1 MSGRGSSPG
10 APDVV
15 VVGGGVVGC
24 ATAYFLARDGY
35 SVTLIER
42 DAIAS
47 HASGF
52 AYGGLSPI
60 MGLIEDDPV
69 LSLSEAADAIHT
81 ELAQRLPAESGV
93 EYEYR
98 RKTSLTLACSRIEV
112 DELRRAYDWLKQHY
126 DGEVAWHDEGSV
138 RAVEPRVGPS
148 VIAGLF
154 ADRASEV
161 EPYRFTLALWQAAE
175 RSGATMR
182 NVTMT
187 GVVRKGG
194 NVCGVRLESG
204 EEIMT
209 GALVLAAGPWMGKAT
224 EWLGIDIPISPL
236 KGQILRLRAPGEPLA
251 VSLSW
256 SHNYA
261 TTKPDGLVW
270 CGTTEEH
277 VGFDETPTPYGRDTI
292 MASIVEVLPYMA
304 DAELVQ
310 QTACLRPIAPDGL
323 PVIGPAPG
331 NAGVFI
337 ASGSGRKGIFLGPA
351 MGRTIAEMVAG
362 KEPSVDVSGL
372 SPGRF
377 ASIR

>member
-1 MSGRGSSPG
+1 MSGRDSPNV
-10 APDVV
+10 PDVI

-42 DAIAS
+42 DSIAS

-60 MGLIEDDPV
+60 MGIIEDDPV
-69 LSLSEAADAIHT
+69 LALSNAAEAIHV
-81 ELAQRLPAESGV
+81 ELAERLPGESGV
-93 EYEYR
+93 EYEHR
-98 RKTSLTLACSRIEV
+98 RKTSLTLATSTIEV
-112 DELRRAYDWLKQHY
+112 DELRRAHDWLRQHY
-126 DGEVAWHDEGSV
+126 DGEVTWHDEKSV
-138 RAVEPRVGPS
+138 RALEPRVGPS

-175 RSGATMR
+175 RSGAVMR
-182 NVTMT
+182 NATVA
-187 GVVRKGG
+187 GVVRQGG

-204 EEIMT
+204 EEIAT
-209 GALVLAAGPWMGKAT
+209 SAVVLAAGPWMGKAT

-277 VGFDETPTPYGRDTI
+277 VGFDERPTPSGRDTI
-292 MASIVEVLPYMA
+292 MASIVAVLPYMV

-310 QTACLRPIAPDGL
+310 HTACLRPVAPDGL
-323 PVIGPAPG
+323 PVLGPAPG

-351 MGRTIAEMVAG
+351 MGRTVAEMVAG
-362 KEPSVDVSGL
+362 REPSVDVARL

-377 ASIR
+377 VGIR

>member
-1 MSGRGSSPG
+1 MSGPDSGDM
-10 APDVV
+10 PDVV

-24 ATAYFLARDGY
+24 ATAYFLSRDGY

-42 DAIAS
+42 DSIAS

-60 MGLIEDDPV
+60 LGIIEDDPV
-69 LSLSEAADAIHT
+69 LALSDAAEAIHA
-81 ELAQRLPAESGV
+81 ELAERLTDESGV

-98 RKTSLTLACSRIEV
+98 RKTSLTLACSRLEV
-112 DELRRAYDWLKQHY
+112 DELRRAHDWLRGHY
-126 DGEVAWHDEGSV
+126 DGEIAWHDEASIHKL
-138 RAVEPRVGPS
+138 EPRVGPA

-175 RSGATMR
+175 RSGAVMR
-182 NVTMT
+182 NASVAGM
-187 GVVRKGG
+187 VRKSGS
-194 NVCGVRLESG
+194 VCGVRLESG
-204 EEIMT
+204 EEIAT
-209 GALVLAAGPWMGKAT
+209 GAVVLAAGPWMGKAT

-236 KGQILRLRAPGEPLA
+236 KGQILRLKAPGEPLA

-292 MASIVEVLPYMA
+292 MASIVGVLPYMA

-310 QTACLRPIAPDGL
+310 HTACLRPVAPDGL
-323 PVIGPAPG
+323 PVVGPAPG

-351 MGRTIAEMVAG
+351 MGRTVAEMVAG
-362 KEPSVDVSGL
+362 KEPSVNVGEL
-372 SPGRF
+372 SPARF
-377 ASIR
+377 AGIR